1 MSEECLFWFGKL
13 SVFYGVTVLASCCFN
28 ESSQLIKQNQ
38 AIKET
43 KDCVEM
49 HEVHLK
55 EKGFSLLMV
64 LTTAALP
71 STVLD
76 KYTQTTKHTQTK
88 DWVEPLAA
96 AGVV

>member
-1 MSEECLFWFGKL
+1 
-13 SVFYGVTVLASCCFN
+13 
-28 ESSQLIKQNQ
+28 
-38 AIKET
+38 
-43 KDCVEM
+43 M

-76 KYTQTTKHTQTK
+76 KYTQTTEHTQTK